1 VLDKEEFKRWIISA
15 QRTLESAKR
24 DYMAKDYSWACFKAQ
39 QAVEKALKALLWG
52 IGKPQIGHAL
62 KKLVESI
69 EEAGEAGIEIPQDIL
84 YNCIELSKYYISTR
98 YPDVWSE
105 GSPEDY
111 FTERVILIVDSPPE
125 SPLKRLDIIK
135 DCLLKYPSIEP
146 IIIGLQDYER
156 LKKKNNPIVVEI
168 KRYGVKLL

>member
-39 QAVEKALKALLWG
+39 QAAEKALKALLWG

-69 EEAGEAGIEIPQDIL
+69 EEAGIEIPQDIL

-111 FTERVILIVDSPPE
+111 FTEREASEVISKAEEV
-125 SPLKRLDIIK
+125 LKWVVKVWRE
-135 DCLLKYPSIEP
+135 LLRSE
-146 IIIGLQDYER
+146 EE
-156 LKKKNNPIVVEI
+156 NV
-168 KRYGVKLL
+168 